1 MIGILGANGF
11 IGSHLVSVF
20 PDAVRITRESSLIRG
35 KIETLFIA
43 APTSRKYQVNR
54 FPSEDLVDVNNI
66 LKLIHSSNRIDNIV
80 LVSTIDVYSNLESSS
95 EISECKSELSYGGNR
110 HFLETQLSLLGS
122 NLKVCRTGGLFGRG
136 IKKNLIHDLVN
147 RRTEFLLDYNME
159 STYQWLPVDF
169 FIKELLDFS
178 HSELSL
184 KNIVGEPISVKAV
197 VQAGGFKFDFSMNG
211 ELKSY
216 DVISNH
222 AFNGYS
228 LNSEAVL
235 CELNQYL
242 QGHLN

>member
-1 MIGILGANGF
+1 
-11 IGSHLVSVF
+11 
-20 PDAVRITRESSLIRG
+20 
-35 KIETLFIA
+35 
-43 APTSRKYQVNR
+43 
-54 FPSEDLVDVNNI
+54 
-66 LKLIHSSNRIDNIV
+66 
-80 LVSTIDVYSNLESSS
+80 
-95 EISECKSELSYGGNR
+95 
-110 HFLETQLSLLGS
+110 
-122 NLKVCRTGGLFGRG
+122 
-136 IKKNLIHDLVN
+136 
-147 RRTEFLLDYNME
+147 ME

-178 HSELSL
+178 RSELSL